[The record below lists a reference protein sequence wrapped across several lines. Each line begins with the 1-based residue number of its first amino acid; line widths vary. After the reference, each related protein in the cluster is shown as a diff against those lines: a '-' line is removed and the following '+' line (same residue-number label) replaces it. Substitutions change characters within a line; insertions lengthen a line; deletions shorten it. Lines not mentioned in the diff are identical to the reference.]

1 MLSLRFSVIFSVSIL
16 AIAVAIRKIEGS
28 VISEA
33 TQCTRECTTE
43 KLECSNECKM
53 GEEAVDKQ
61 EVLMCLGECKTESES
76 CEQSCT
82 CISKCGETMQTCEK
96 KCNTNTTQDV
106 EMSEDCLELCEEE
119 TEQCMDLCEL

>member
-33 TQCTRECTTE
+33 TKCTRECTTG
-43 KLECSNECKM
+43 SNECKM

-82 CISKCGETMQTCEK
+82 CISKCGKTMQTCEK